1 MQAGGPTGSSPAR
14 LQPRAPSGWG
24 PASGGRGLQCSAGR
38 VRADVRGESATSHAP
53 GGRGRGLA
61 GRVRAV
67 VRGESATSHAPG
79 GRGVAEGEVPA
90 AARAVPPPE
99 SPAGGCSRPGR
110 SGSSEATLLWGPR
123 RPSTSPGRVAG
134 PRRGPEQLPSGRRL
148 LRGAAQE
155 GAEAAV
161 QPLPSPQV
169 RRRRERSGP
178 GGSSAGANGLGRG
191 TGPRPLGVRG
201 LRGGQASSRGRSR
214 CSVPSSPL
222 RVPAASAG
230 LGRAARPSG
239 SRGR

>member
-1 MQAGGPTGSSPAR
+1 MGEACSARPAACGPT
-14 LQPRAPSGWG
+14 
-24 PASGGRGLQCSAGR
+24 SAGR
-38 VRADVRGESATSHAP
+38 ALRHTHRAE
-53 GGRGRGLA
+53 GGVASPAACGPSSA
-61 GRVRAV
+61 GRALRHTPRAE
-67 VRGESATSHAPG
+67 G
-79 GRGVAEGEVPA
+79 GVAEGEVPA